1 MNLENLNLENLNLVE
16 LNPHEVQETEG
27 GYIWPLIVGYVIIEI
42 GCNPTASWKAFKA
55 GYDSI

>member
-1 MNLENLNLENLNLVE
+1 MNLENLNLVE